1 MDNTHISNL
10 TRVDAGKDSSWHIH
24 KDHLKYGSV
33 QKTRVDFSGRTLEKI
48 MQKIADNAFINAP
61 YLQSEDQNRY
71 YQECLRWIEANY
83 D

>member
-24 KDHLKYGSV
+24 KDHLKYGSI
-33 QKTRVDFSGRTLEKI
+33 QQTRVDFNGRSLKKI
-48 MQKIADNAFINAP
+48 MEKIADNAPINAP
-61 YLQSEDQNRY
+61 YLKSEEQKHY
-71 YQECLRWIEANY
+71 YEECLTWIENNY